1 MKAMYLHHCVA
12 SWQGTMSIP
21 LAYLDGFGLDFA
33 LVRFLDLQKCCWLAH
48 LEAYFSV
55 AELVVQTRQKFH
67 LSSLL
72 NEGTEINAL
81 YTGIKT
87 RLQI

>member
-1 MKAMYLHHCVA
+1 MYLHHCVA
-12 SWQGTMSIP
+12 SRRGTISIP
-21 LAYLDGFGLDFA
+21 LAYLDGFDLDFA
-33 LVRFLDLQKCCWLAH
+33 QVHFLGLQKCCWLSH
-48 LEAYFSV
+48 LEAYSSV

-81 YTGIKT
+81 YTGIKAQ
-87 RLQI
+87 LPI